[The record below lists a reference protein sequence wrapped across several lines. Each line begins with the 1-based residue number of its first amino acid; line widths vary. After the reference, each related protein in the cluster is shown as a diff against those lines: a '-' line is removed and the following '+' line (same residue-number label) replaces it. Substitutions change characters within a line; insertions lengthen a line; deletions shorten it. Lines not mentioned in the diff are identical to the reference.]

1 MGKIERR
8 FLNIPG
14 VGAEIVE
21 RANGMGP
28 CIRGYAAVFH
38 REGEA
43 GTEFRMM
50 DDVAE
55 RIAPGAFDR
64 TLKSADVRG
73 AFNHDPS
80 MILGRTTAGTLRLG
94 TDSRGLWYEIDPP
107 DTTAGRDAL
116 ALIKRG
122 DVTGSSFAFV
132 PKSTT
137 YSRSNDG
144 TVVITRNDVDL
155 IDVGPVT
162 FPAYE
167 GTSTGVRAIGSDME
181 DEIEKARAETLPK
194 MSRGSEAFK
203 ALARA
208 IGLEMELVSVSTE
221 G

>member
-1 MGKIERR
+1 MSKIERR

-21 RANGMGP
+21 RGAGMAP

-38 REGEA
+38 REGDP

-80 MILGRTTAGTLRLG
+80 MILGRSSAGTLRLG
-94 TDSRGLWYEIDPP
+94 TDARGLWYEIDPP
-107 DTTAGRDAL
+107 DTTAGRDAM

-122 DVTGSSFAFV
+122 DVSGSSFAFV
-132 PKSTT
+132 PTSTT
-137 YSRSNDG
+137 YSRADDG
-144 TVVITRNDVDL
+144 TVIITRNDLDL

-167 GTSTGVRAIGSDME
+167 GTSTGIRAVGASFD
-181 DEIEKARAETLPK
+181 DEIERARAETLPK
-194 MSRGSEAFK
+194 MDARSEAYK

-208 IGLEMELVSVSTE
+208 IGIETDLA
-221 G
+221 GDR